1 MDEPYLLRANKKY
14 KERQPRKG
22 EKKEKHKEEKER
34 RRETQSLAMTRPVE
48 HRLDRIFPALTV
60 KRYLL
65 IFRLW
70 FEGWV
75 VPTVLVKSPKRLLQ
89 DAPSQFAYLGIAM
102 KSGTD
107 RLP

>member
-60 KRYLL
+60 KR
-65 IFRLW
+65 
-70 FEGWV
+70 
-75 VPTVLVKSPKRLLQ
+75 
-89 DAPSQFAYLGIAM
+89 
-102 KSGTD
+102 
-107 RLP
+107 